1 MSHSWEV
8 AVERFEPS
16 WSASRA
22 LKSLR
27 VYCFPFTVP
36 REQVLVGSQS
46 WEGTLASGRLFT
58 GLLGG
63 LYEFIQPFCKYV
75 LGTCYV
81 PHNIRGFSKIM
92 RSKDGYIV
100 PIMEIAVL
108 RGRGV

>member
-1 MSHSWEV
+1 MSRSWEV

-22 LKSLR
+22 LKSLSLL
-27 VYCFPFTVP
+27 FPFYNAK
-36 REQVLVGSQS
+36 RADAVGSQS
-46 WEGTLASGRLFT
+46 WEGTLASGRIFT

-63 LYEFIQPFCKYV
+63 LYEFTQPFSKYV

-81 PHNIRGFSKIM
+81 PGNILGFSEIM

-100 PIMEIAVL
+100 PIMEITVL